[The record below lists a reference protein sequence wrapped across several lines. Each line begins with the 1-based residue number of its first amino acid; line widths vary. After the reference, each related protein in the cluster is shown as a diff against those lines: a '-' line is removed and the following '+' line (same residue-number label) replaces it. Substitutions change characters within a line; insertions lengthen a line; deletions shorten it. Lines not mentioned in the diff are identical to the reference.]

1 MTGLTKSGSADFTL
15 GAGAPILPFSVNAGS
30 PVTVP
35 VKYKPSGAGADTGI
49 LTVSSNDT
57 DEAIVLSGNGVAP
70 LTCDVDAD
78 GDIDKNDLTLIW
90 RARGR
95 TPAAKDPRD
104 TNGDGKI
111 TSADVKTCIR
121 LYMGAKLK
129 K

>member
-1 MTGLTKSGSADFTL
+1 MLVQS
-15 GAGAPILPFSVNAGS
+15 
-30 PVTVP
+30 
-35 VKYKPSGAGADTGI
+35 TGI

-78 GDIDKNDLTLIW
+78 GDIDKKDLALIW
-90 RARGR
+90 RARGH
-95 TPAAKDPRD
+95 TLAAKDPRD